1 MQLFPISNNLY
12 FIYYFFITNFVN
24 IFNTLPINRLNIINI
39 KDKLT
44 LSIIDECIPV
54 PIMFLLLFYSYI
66 GFFINKGML

>member
-44 LSIIDECIPV
+44 LSIIDECIPI
-54 PIMFLLLFYSYI
+54 PIMFLLLFY
-66 GFFINKGML
+66 